1 LKTYR
6 SRVLAVT
13 AAQART
19 MAAELSPA
27 RDGALLTV
35 VGEAD
40 AARRA
45 LNGLCPIDVRQLEE
59 FAYPWIQSGWVK
71 AIPITTSGVSRSSQP
86 RVLCELLPGG
96 SPH

>member
-1 LKTYR
+1 
-6 SRVLAVT
+6 
-13 AAQART
+13 

-45 LNGLCPIDVRQLEE
+45 LNGLCPVDVRQLEE
-59 FAYPWIQSGWVK
+59 FA
-71 AIPITTSGVSRSSQP
+71 
-86 RVLCELLPGG
+86 
-96 SPH
+96 